1 MLVSS
6 PKYLGTFLTSFALIF
21 LFLTR
26 RHAAENSLSKRAMGF
41 AYEPSDQ
48 AYIDGGMVE
57 HQETS
62 VYDKFSRDTPSDIE
76 ANWAA
81 SIAAKSL
88 LQKVRKFRDS
98 AQASYNDDSKK
109 SVRQALEDAEFELK
123 KLGKQSFNTNK
134 IVQGVHKLKVA
145 LKAAEETIITQGP
158 DAKVMT
164 SNSAEE
170 NTAATPSEKGLQE
183 AEADRKS
190 KEEAASLERLQQ
202 AELDA
207 VIADSKESPDF
218 H

>member
-6 PKYLGTFLTSFALIF
+6 PKYLGTFVTSFALII

-26 RHAAENSLSKRAMGF
+26 RHAAENSLSKRTIGF

-48 AYIDGGMVE
+48 AYIEGGMIDV
-57 HQETS
+57 QETV

-81 SIAAKSL
+81 TIAAKSL
-88 LQKVRKFRDS
+88 LQKVREFRDS
-98 AQASYNDDSKK
+98 TQASYNDDSKK
-109 SVRQALEDAEFELK
+109 SVRQALEDAEFELE
-123 KLGKQSFNTNK
+123 KLGKRSFNTKK
-134 IVQGVHKLKVA
+134 IVQGVHKLKIA
-145 LKAAEETIITQGP
+145 LNAAEETITQSP
-158 DAKVMT
+158 DAKTTT
-164 SNSAEE
+164 SNSADE
-170 NTAATPSEKGLQE
+170 NTAAAPSEEALQE

-190 KEEAASLERLQQ
+190 KEKAAALEKLQQ

-207 VIADSKESPDF
+207 VIADSKESPEF

>member
-6 PKYLGTFLTSFALIF
+6 PKYLGTFVTSFALIV

-41 AYEPSDQ
+41 AYEPSDP
-48 AYIDGGMVE
+48 AYIEGGMIE
-57 HQETS
+57 LQETA

-81 SIAAKSL
+81 TIAAKGL
-88 LQKVRKFRDS
+88 LQKVQEFRDS
-98 AQASYNDDSKK
+98 AQATYNDDSKK

-123 KLGKQSFNTNK
+123 KLGKQSFNTKK
-134 IVQGVHKLKVA
+134 IVQGVHKLRVA
-145 LKAAEETIITQGP
+145 LKVAEETIIAQGP
-158 DAKVMT
+158 DAKTTT
-164 SNSAEE
+164 SFSAEE
-170 NTAATPSEKGLQE
+170 DTTAAPLEEPLQE
-183 AEADRKS
+183 AEANRKS
-190 KEEAASLERLQQ
+190 KGKAESLERLQQ

-207 VIADSKESPDF
+207 VIADSKESPEF